1 MTGKQAEAQARVC
14 VRTRSTLITSNQGGL
29 LFLLVPEGVVFIHSP
44 AVSEGYI
51 YVRHALLVVS
61 GLALCEWGF
70 NWDLPSFRVVLC
82 LRCLVSLCLFGV
94 SRLYD
99 PIVSR
104 GLRVCV
110 EIRRNVTCFC
120 KIPLSVKSYKSAC
133 IAISSRQARLLHPPP
148 RPSKMTAMV
157 WEDKMNANKT
167 RLLCRCGDFVGFF
180 NVRWSSVCAPL
191 LGQQPC
197 ARESTAGM
205 DGALIDQI
213 CRPAPL

>member
-1 MTGKQAEAQARVC
+1 M
-14 VRTRSTLITSNQGGL
+14 
-29 LFLLVPEGVVFIHSP
+29 
-44 AVSEGYI
+44 SEGYI

-104 GLRVCV
+104 GLCVCV

-133 IAISSRQARLLHPPP
+133 IAIRSRQARLLHPPP

-180 NVRWSSVCAPL
+180 L
-191 LGQQPC
+191 
-197 ARESTAGM
+197 M
-205 DGALIDQI
+205 
-213 CRPAPL
+213 